1 MAYPSRRRPSASSS
15 VRSDFQEHDL
25 NASPVSPAS
34 YTPAGDRHEYSDD
47 HIKILYDIVVR
58 AEGLLPTLPEA
69 YRRPIP
75 ALLKAYNEVLPEYGI
90 HPEDDQ
96 QITKLVFKVGGVFGR
111 GSLMDK
117 FRTVLSRMNITIELD
132 VPPLRPGDTG
142 DDYTD
147 AYSTSDG
154 VSISRGAAGRHA
166 PGEEDDDGY
175 PSTDN
180 GQDDYSNAGET
191 TDDYTIPKDEAYT
204 PLDENDSYTIPRSEP
219 DVHFV
224 DPVSKVSHPVEN
236 AEAAQS
242 RIEQNLEYSAIAFHD
257 RYHAKFS
264 VLDALRQWQRQSE
277 EINVR
282 WDQYRAALEA
292 DMVGVVEDT
301 FRAWRI
307 LSAEAEEVPPPY
319 LPSNI
324 YSKRTEQIAART
336 YQIFATKNAFARWRR
351 RAKERC
357 RRWPPQEIEEEPLD
371 PMERVALKAHENLML
386 SRAFVRWFNRSTQE
400 SKKARMAGKIY
411 EMSLKS
417 KTFGRR
423 HRPDETLLDSMTPM
437 EPAEPAATTPG
448 IPVFDEEDEFFNED
462 SRSAEM
468 HQKAEMARKYL
479 MMRSL
484 AKRAEE
490 AGAPE
495 RVRVHTVV
503 TEERT
508 ASDDDEEGYAEESQH
523 TAQLTQQ
530 LSSIRALAARSKK
543 GARLN
548 DAPKST
554 KSKAKA
560 TDVGLDKP
568 VAEAPVGKTDD
579 EQLEDELDERTMLA
593 RRHILRMR
601 IFNAWENYTLSH
613 VRKVKEFA
621 FQKTVEPWRER
632 AAELRGSEY
641 LFSRDRQKLL
651 LLGTVTAW
659 AQTSN
664 GSKELEEKA
673 ERVEQKLRVE
683 YALKHWIASSRE
695 KRKLL
700 KIKSWAFDAWFD
712 HGDDDAVL
720 LVMAN
725 KEYYLQRIKGGLK
738 QWRVAKDHE
747 SARKAVLKTYS
758 DRAVYYYNTTGALRT
773 WKAVAREAAIRKFMK
788 VEALEIWQKV
798 WQEELTRQEK
808 VESLAKGINFSYST
822 SKTLPVWRAK
832 AEQASEVQQKR
843 QTYATKADYYY
854 KTKEAILVW
863 RASAEAKHKREIK
876 KAHSEARRR
885 VKKGM
890 GERCIAEWRQKLQ
903 PSFDRFEAM
912 NAALEEVVISRE
924 WQRTGQALDAW
935 RTRALERA
943 RATSAG
949 EARSRQK
956 QKTLTRWRD
965 SAAER
970 RLIANYAAGHLQD
983 RAAARALRGWGLASL
998 QRAGRAL
1005 TVNHVQEKRDRR
1017 LLRHGLERWCD
1028 RAAADTLLVSRR
1040 EERQEDLAST
1050 VRMAGDAQ
1058 ENEVMQDQARRRL
1071 FLPHHT
1077 WHPAADPANMN
1088 NASVNANA
1096 TVAVAVPV
1104 TATTTAQDDREVYV
1118 PTPGR
1123 PRLPLLGAL
1132 SRPSG
1137 PSTTPLAPVPSRTTA
1152 WRAAGAPSSVMRGSE
1167 LGTSARASS
1176 SRSRRNLK
1184 VSWAQ

>member
-1 MAYPSRRRPSASSS
+1 
-15 VRSDFQEHDL
+15 
-25 NASPVSPAS
+25 
-34 YTPAGDRHEYSDD
+34 
-47 HIKILYDIVVR
+47 
-58 AEGLLPTLPEA
+58 
-69 YRRPIP
+69 
-75 ALLKAYNEVLPEYGI
+75 
-90 HPEDDQ
+90 
-96 QITKLVFKVGGVFGR
+96 
-111 GSLMDK
+111 MDK

-132 VPPLRPGDTG
+132 VPPLRPDDTG

-154 VSISRGAAGRHA
+154 ASISRGAAGRHA
-166 PGEEDDDGY
+166 REYDDDDGY

-180 GQDDYSNAGET
+180 GHDYSNAGET
-191 TDDYTIPKDEAYT
+191 TDDYTIPKDEVYT
-204 PLDENDSYTIPRSEP
+204 QLDENDSYTIPRSGP
-219 DVHFV
+219 DAPFD
-224 DPVSKVSHPVEN
+224 DPVGKVSHPVED

-292 DMVGVVEDT
+292 DMAGVVEDT

-357 RRWPPQEIEEEPLD
+357 RRCPPQELEEEPLD

-400 SKKARMAGKIY
+400 SKKARMAAKVY
-411 EMSLKS
+411 ELSLKS

-423 HRPDETLLDSMTPM
+423 HQPDETLLDSMAPM
-437 EPAEPAATTPG
+437 EPVEPAAITPDA
-448 IPVFDEEDEFFNED
+448 PVFDEEDELFDED

-484 AKRAEE
+484 VKRAEE

-495 RVRVHTVV
+495 RARVHTV
-503 TEERT
+503 T
-508 ASDDDEEGYAEESQH
+508 AADEGTVSDDDEDSYPEERQQ

-543 GARLN
+543 GTRENNVLK
-548 DAPKST
+548 PTKST
-554 KSKAKA
+554 TA
-560 TDVGLDKP
+560 TDSGLDKP
-568 VAEAPVGKTDD
+568 VADAPVEKTDD
-579 EQLEDELDERTMLA
+579 EKLEDELDERTMLA

-601 IFNAWENYTLSH
+601 IFNAWESYTLSH
-613 VRKVKEFA
+613 VTKVKEFA

-632 AAELRGSEY
+632 AGELRCSEN

-651 LLGTVTAW
+651 LLGTITAW

-683 YALKHWIASSRE
+683 YALKPWIAASRE
-695 KRKLL
+695 KWKVL
-700 KIKSWAFDAWFD
+700 KMKSWAFDAWFD
-712 HGDDDAVL
+712 HEDDDAVFH
-720 LVMAN
+720 VMAN
-725 KEYYLQRIKGGLK
+725 QEYYLQRTKGGLK
-738 QWRVAKDHE
+738 QWRIAKDDE
-747 SARKAVLKTYS
+747 SARKAVFKTYS
-758 DRAVYYYNTTGALRT
+758 DRAVYYYNTTSALRT
-773 WKAVAREAAIRKFMK
+773 WKAAAREAAIHKSMK
-788 VEALEIWQKV
+788 VEALQMWQRV
-798 WQEELTRQEK
+798 SQDELPRQEK
-808 VESLAKGINFSYST
+808 MESLAKGINFSYSA

-832 AEQASEVQQKR
+832 AEQVTEVQQMR

-863 RASAEAKHKREIK
+863 RTSAEAKHKRDIK

-890 GERCIAEWRQKLQ
+890 GERCIARWRQKLQ

-912 NAALEEVVISRE
+912 NASLEEVVISRE

-935 RTRALERA
+935 RSRALERA
-943 RATSAG
+943 RTTSAG
-949 EARSRQK
+949 EVRAKQK

-970 RLIANYAAGHLQD
+970 RLLAHDAAGHLQD
-983 RAAARALRGWGLASL
+983 VAAARALRGWGLASL

-1005 TVNHVQEKRDRR
+1005 TVTHVQEKRDRR

-1028 RAAADTLLVSRR
+1028 RAAADRLLVSQR
-1040 EERQEDLAST
+1040 EEQQEDLAST
-1050 VRMAGDAQ
+1050 VRMTEDARQ
-1058 ENEVMQDQARRRL
+1058 IETSQDHARRRL

-1077 WHPAADPANMN
+1077 WHPTADPAETNIV
-1088 NASVNANA
+1088 SVNANA
-1096 TVAVAVPV
+1096 TVAVPA
-1104 TATTTAQDDREVYV
+1104 AAFAQEDREVYV

-1137 PSTTPLAPVPSRTTA
+1137 PSTTPLAPVPSRTAA
-1152 WRAAGAPSSVMRGSE
+1152 WRPAGAPSSVMRGSE
-1167 LGTSARASS
+1167 LGASARAST
-1176 SRSRRNLK
+1176 SRSRRNLR

>member
-1 MAYPSRRRPSASSS
+1 MAYPSRRRPSASTS
-15 VRSDFQEHDL
+15 VRSDFQDHDL

-34 YTPAGDRHEYSDD
+34 YMPASDRHEYSDD

-166 PGEEDDDGY
+166 PDEEEDDGY

-191 TDDYTIPKDEAYT
+191 TDDYTIPKDGVYT

-219 DVHFV
+219 DVQFV
-224 DPVSKVSHPVEN
+224 DPVGKVSHPVED
-236 AEAAQS
+236 ADAAQS

-264 VLDALRQWQRQSE
+264 VLEALRQWQRQSE

-336 YQIFATKNAFARWRR
+336 YQIFTTKNAFARWRR

-400 SKKARMAGKIY
+400 SKKARMAAKVY
-411 EMSLKS
+411 ETSLKS

-423 HRPDETLLDSMTPM
+423 HRPDETLLDSMGPIEPV
-437 EPAEPAATTPG
+437 EPAFTTPDT
-448 IPVFDEEDEFFNED
+448 PVFDEEDELFDED

-490 AGAPE
+490 ADAPE
-495 RVRVHTVV
+495 RARVNTVAAAD
-503 TEERT
+503 ERT
-508 ASDDDEEGYAEESQH
+508 ASDDDEESYAEERQH

-530 LSSIRALAARSKK
+530 LSSIKALAARSKR
-543 GARLN
+543 GTPLN
-548 DAPKST
+548 DAPQST
-554 KSKAKA
+554 KCKTKA
-560 TDVGLDKP
+560 TDSGPDKP

-579 EQLEDELDERTMLA
+579 EKLEDELDERTMLA

-613 VRKVKEFA
+613 VTKVKEFA

-632 AAELRGSEY
+632 AAELRGSKY
-641 LFSRDRQKLL
+641 LFSRDRQRLL
-651 LLGTVTAW
+651 LLSTITAW

-664 GSKELEEKA
+664 RSKELEEKA
-673 ERVEQKLRVE
+673 EIVEQKLRVE
-683 YALKHWIASSRE
+683 YALKPWIASSRE
-695 KRKLL
+695 KRRVL
-700 KIKSWAFDAWFD
+700 KMKSWAFDAWFD
-712 HGDDDAVL
+712 HEDDDAVL
-720 LVMAN
+720 HVIAN
-725 KEYYLQRIKGGLK
+725 QEYCLQRTKGGLK
-738 QWRVAKDHE
+738 QWRVAKDNE
-747 SARKAVLKTYS
+747 SARRAVFKTYS
-758 DRAVYYYNTTGALRT
+758 DRAIYYYNTTGALRA
-773 WKAVAREAAIRKFMK
+773 WKAAAREAAIHKSMK
-788 VEALEIWQKV
+788 VEALEMWQKV
-798 WQEELTRQEK
+798 WQDELPRQEK
-808 VESLAKGINFSYST
+808 MESLAKGINFSYSA

-832 AEQASEVQQKR
+832 AEQATEVQQKQ

-863 RASAEAKHKREIK
+863 RASAEAKHKQEIK

-890 GERCIAEWRQKLQ
+890 GERCIAQWRQKLQ
-903 PSFDRFEAM
+903 PSFDRFEVM
-912 NAALEEVVISRE
+912 NASLEEVVISRE

-935 RTRALERA
+935 RARALERA

-949 EARSRQK
+949 EVRSRQK
-956 QKTLTRWRD
+956 QKALTRWRD

-970 RLIANYAAGHLQD
+970 RLLANDAAGHLQD

-1017 LLRHGLERWCD
+1017 LLRHCLERWCD
-1028 RAAADTLLVSRR
+1028 RAAADRLLLSQR
-1040 EERQEDLAST
+1040 EEQQEDLRST
-1050 VRMAGDAQ
+1050 VQMAEDAQ
-1058 ENEVMQDQARRRL
+1058 ENEVTQDQARRRL

-1077 WHPAADPANMN
+1077 WHPTADPANMN
-1088 NASVNANA
+1088 SASVNANA
-1096 TVAVAVPV
+1096 TVAVPIPA
-1104 TATTTAQDDREVYV
+1104 AATAQEDREVYV

-1152 WRAAGAPSSVMRGSE
+1152 WRAAGAPSSVMRGSA
-1167 LGTSARASS
+1167 LGASARAST
-1176 SRSRRNLK
+1176 SRSRRNLR

>member
-1 MAYPSRRRPSASSS
+1 MAYPSRRRPSASAS

-34 YTPAGDRHEYSDD
+34 YMPASDRHEYSDD

-58 AEGLLPTLPEA
+58 AEDLLPTLPEA

-132 VPPLRPGDTG
+132 VPSLRPGDAG
-142 DDYTD
+142 DDYAD

-154 VSISRGAAGRHA
+154 ASISRGAAGRHA
-166 PGEEDDDGY
+166 REYDDDDGY

-180 GQDDYSNAGET
+180 GRDDSNAGET
-191 TDDYTIPKDEAYT
+191 TDEYTIPKDELYT
-204 PLDENDSYTIPRSEP
+204 QLDENDSYTIPRSEP
-219 DVHFV
+219 DVHLD
-224 DPVSKVSHPVEN
+224 DPVGKVPLPVED

-357 RRWPPQEIEEEPLD
+357 RRCPPQEIEEEEPLD

-400 SKKARMAGKIY
+400 AKKARMAAKVY

-423 HRPDETLLDSMTPM
+423 HRLDETLLDSMAPM
-437 EPAEPAATTPG
+437 ERVESATTMPDA
-448 IPVFDEEDEFFNED
+448 PVIDEEEELFDED

-490 AGAPE
+490 AGAPG
-495 RVRVHTVV
+495 RARVHTVAA
-503 TEERT
+503 TDEGA
-508 ASDDDEEGYAEESQH
+508 ASDDDDESYAEERQH

-543 GARLN
+543 GTLQS
-548 DAPKST
+548 DAPEST
-554 KSKAKA
+554 KGKAKA
-560 TDVGLDKP
+560 TDSGLDKP
-568 VAEAPVGKTDD
+568 VADAPVEKTDD
-579 EQLEDELDERTMLA
+579 EKLEDELDERTMLA

-601 IFNAWENYTLSH
+601 IFNAWESYTSSH
-613 VRKVKEFA
+613 VTKVKEFA

-632 AAELRGSEY
+632 AAGLRGSEY

-651 LLGTVTAW
+651 LLSTITTW

-664 GSKELEEKA
+664 GSKPLEEKA
-673 ERVEQKLRVE
+673 ESVERKLRVQN
-683 YALKHWIASSRE
+683 ALKPWIAASRE
-695 KRKLL
+695 KRKIL
-700 KIKSWAFDAWFD
+700 KMKSWAFDAWFD
-712 HGDDDAVL
+712 HEDDDAVL
-720 LVMAN
+720 HVMASQ
-725 KEYYLQRIKGGLK
+725 EYCSQRTKGGLK
-738 QWRVAKDHE
+738 QWRVAKDNE
-747 SARKAVLKTYS
+747 SARTVVFKVYS

-773 WKAVAREAAIRKFMK
+773 WKAAAREAAILKSMK
-788 VEALEIWQKV
+788 IEALEMWQNFR
-798 WQEELTRQEK
+798 QGELSRQEK
-808 VESLAKGINFSYST
+808 MESLAEGIDFSYSAG
-822 SKTLPVWRAK
+822 KTLPVWRAK
-832 AEQASEVQQKR
+832 AKLATEVQQKR

-863 RASAEAKHKREIK
+863 RTSAEAKHKRDIK

-890 GERCIAEWRQKLQ
+890 GERCIARWRLKLQ

-912 NAALEEVVISRE
+912 NSNLEKAVISHE
-924 WQRTGQALDAW
+924 WQRTGQVLDAW
-935 RTRALERA
+935 RARALERA
-943 RATSAG
+943 RSTSAG
-949 EARSRQK
+949 EARAK
-956 QKTLTRWRD
+956 QKRDTLTRWRD
-965 SAAER
+965 FAAER
-970 RLIANYAAGHLQD
+970 RLLTSDAAGHLQD
-983 RAAARALRGWGLASL
+983 RAAARAIRGWGLAAL
-998 QRAGRAL
+998 QRTGRVL
-1005 TVNHVQEKRDRR
+1005 TVTHVQEKRDRR

-1028 RAAADTLLVSRR
+1028 RAAVNRLLASQR
-1040 EERQEDLAST
+1040 EGQQEDLAST
-1050 VRMAGDAQ
+1050 VRVAEDARQ
-1058 ENEVMQDQARRRL
+1058 NEATQDQARRRL

-1077 WHPAADPANMN
+1077 WHPAADHANMN
-1088 NASVNANA
+1088 AASVNANA
-1096 TVAVAVPV
+1096 TVAV
-1104 TATTTAQDDREVYV
+1104 TATAFAQEDREVYV

-1137 PSTTPLAPVPSRTTA
+1137 PSTTPLAPVPSRTTT
-1152 WRAAGAPSSVMRGSE
+1152 WRPAGPPSSVMRGSE
-1167 LGTSARASS
+1167 LGASARASA
-1176 SRSRRNLK
+1176 SRSRRNLR